1 MGERKCKVP
10 THLEMLREKALPLAG
25 MNHCGLSSGFSCR
38 LLEELLF
45 TTEFC
50 LELRHPSIEE
60 EKKKESQIKRLIP
73 VLNYRGLL
81 IFH

>member
-25 MNHCGLSSGFSCR
+25 PNHCGLSSGFSCR

-50 LELRHPSIEE
+50 LELRHPSTEE
-60 EKKKESQIKRLIP
+60 EKKKKKARS
-73 VLNYRGLL
+73 ND
-81 IFH
+81 